1 MAQSATTKQG
11 DFFVS
16 LVKEAE
22 ILDGPVDLGSFGE
35 TTIQLHS
42 LEDLCLAMMP
52 LVSDPDARLEE
63 FNAVFSAAAD
73 WDNVEDLLGEL
84 LMISRFWNQKKRCCC
99 APSCWETWA
108 K

>member
-16 LVKEAE
+16 LVKETE

-42 LEDLCLAMMP
+42 FEDLCLAMMP
-52 LVSDPDARLEE
+52 LVCDPDARLEE
-63 FNAVFSAAAD
+63 FNAVFSATAD
-73 WDNVEDLLGEL
+73 WDSVEDLLGG
-84 LMISRFWNQKKRCCC
+84 SRR
-99 APSCWETWA
+99 
-108 K
+108 